1 MEGGMSNYECGREG
15 FSFSAP
21 FFFLRGKEGGGRHVS
36 YYSGG
41 GGESW
46 NLGSCLSSLLLP
58 TWIANDVQEASSL
71 SSSSSS
77 SCSTMRVA
85 QWALDTGWHTHFK
98 NYYFLKNILCTLKSP
113 VKKIKSFVGSRLCFA
128 SILFQV
134 RVCCQTQWMTAA
146 CSRIS
151 RIFHGGGGSGGGGPL
166 LLLRL
171 RQWHKVQE
179 RAVFSCLFVLLKKAK
194 LKMEQPRIIFSNA
207 RKKNQGRNRHG
218 KS

>member
-1 MEGGMSNYECGREG
+1 
-15 FSFSAP
+15 
-21 FFFLRGKEGGGRHVS
+21 
-36 YYSGG
+36 
-41 GGESW
+41 
-46 NLGSCLSSLLLP
+46 
-58 TWIANDVQEASSL
+58 
-71 SSSSSS
+71 
-77 SCSTMRVA
+77 
-85 QWALDTGWHTHFK
+85 
-98 NYYFLKNILCTLKSP
+98 
-113 VKKIKSFVGSRLCFA
+113 
-128 SILFQV
+128 
-134 RVCCQTQWMTAA
+134 MTAA

-151 RIFHGGGGSGGGGPL
+151 RIFHRGGGGGGGGGGGSGGPL